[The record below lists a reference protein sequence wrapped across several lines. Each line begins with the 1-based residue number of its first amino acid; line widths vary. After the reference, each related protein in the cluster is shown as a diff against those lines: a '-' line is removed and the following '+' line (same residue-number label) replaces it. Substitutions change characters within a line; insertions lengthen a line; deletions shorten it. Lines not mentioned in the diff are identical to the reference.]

1 MSILPLSILSVG
13 GDLSKSIATAIVT
26 AVLNFESDLVKSLM
40 KDVMSAV
47 VASTSLS
54 PSEGNNWFGPVVQQM
69 VPVEELVVAPL
80 LFAATI
86 GAIIRQD
93 MRRLARVWGAGLPLA
108 GIGGYAVVQLANIG
122 VGVTDALSS
131 FVQHQVAPNLGAN
144 FLSAVT
150 FGINNPAWGFVG
162 NLISLIVL
170 AGGLAIW
177 LELAMRSAA
186 VELAVFFMPLA
197 FAGLV
202 WPATSHWAKRLLE
215 VLAALLLA
223 KPVIVGAL
231 CLGDN
236 AVTGANAGPSALV
249 TGAAILLLAAFAPM
263 ALLKLVPVVEASAI
277 SHLQGLSRQPFHAAD
292 RYIQRA
298 VAGVAAGA
306 AGAGASA
313 AAPASD
319 SANQMLNQ
327 VGQDRGAEG
336 HPLGPA
342 QPRPPGTGSHGP
354 SGPPP
359 TPTPPVPAAPAAGG

>member
-1 MSILPLSILSVG
+1 MSIFHIIPTGS
-13 GDLSKSIATAIVT
+13 DLARAIATAIVK
-26 AVLNFESDLVKSLM
+26 AVLSLETDLVKSLM

-54 PSEGNNWFGPVVQQM
+54 PSEGNNWFGPVVQKM

-122 VGVTDALSS
+122 VGVTDGLSS

-144 FLSAVT
+144 FLNAVT

-215 VLAALLLA
+215 VLSALLLA

-231 CLGDN
+231 CLGDI
-236 AVTGANAGPSALV
+236 AVGGVNPGPSALV
-249 TGAAILLLAAFAPM
+249 TGAAILLMAAFAPM
-263 ALLKLVPVVEASAI
+263 ALLKLVPVVEVSAI

-298 VAGVAAGA
+298 MAGVHI
-306 AGAGASA
+306 ASA
-313 AAPASD
+313 AAASAAPPPSN
-319 SANQMLNQ
+319 SANQML
-327 VGQDRGAEG
+327 GQMGQPGGDEG

-342 QPRPPGTGSHGP
+342 QPPPPGARSNGH

-359 TPTPPVPAAPAAGG
+359 GPVPPVPAAPMAGG